1 MWTGFRFSITLP
13 QIYNIIKIAALM
25 PCHLMG
31 NMFNKG
37 IVCSLKKQHRES
49 FKKTYQGI
57 ILNILANF
65 ASLTQTGYNVQG

>member
-1 MWTGFRFSITLP
+1 
-13 QIYNIIKIAALM
+13 M

-31 NMFNKG
+31 NMFNKR
-37 IVCSLKKQHRES
+37 IVCSLNKTDLGGKKKQYRES
-49 FKKTYQGI
+49 FKKAYQGI

>member
-1 MWTGFRFSITLP
+1 
-13 QIYNIIKIAALM
+13 M

-31 NMFNKG
+31 NMFNKR
-37 IVCSLKKQHRES
+37 IVCSLNKTDLGGKKQYRES

-65 ASLTQTGYNVQG
+65 ASLTQTVYNVQG